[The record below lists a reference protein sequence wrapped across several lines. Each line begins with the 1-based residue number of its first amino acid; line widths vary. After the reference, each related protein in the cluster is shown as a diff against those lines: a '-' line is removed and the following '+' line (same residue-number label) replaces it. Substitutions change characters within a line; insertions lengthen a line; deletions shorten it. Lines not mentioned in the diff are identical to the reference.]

1 MAAETTSD
9 AVRARAALDF
19 ELLEARSDFFDIV
32 RIDGLLDI
40 LNRGISY
47 VTKLHHSLSIDQST
61 YLP

>member
-9 AVRARAALDF
+9 AVRARATLDF

-32 RIDGLLDI
+32 RIDGLVDI

-47 VTKLHHSLSIDQST
+47 VTKLLRSLTID
-61 YLP
+61 